1 MKKPVNSLRELAV
14 KFFFPREFKSAT
26 QMYRHFAARLSHDL
40 LFIKFMGYS
49 LKNARHEKACQEKTF
64 DMAKFEAPGIKE

>member
-1 MKKPVNSLRELAV
+1 
-14 KFFFPREFKSAT
+14 
-26 QMYRHFAARLSHDL
+26 MYRHFAARLSHDL